1 METLGLFVLVY
12 MVLMIPISF
21 YAQRFVKNSNDY
33 VLAGRNLPLYMAVAT
48 VFATWLG
55 SDSILGASSYMAQG
69 GFLEVISDPFG
80 AGLCLVIIGFF
91 FARKLYGMN
100 HLTIGDYFVARYNKT
115 IGTILSL
122 AIIMTY
128 FGWVAAQFVA
138 LGLVMQWV
146 FGMELVEGIILSAAV
161 VVVYT
166 YIGGMWSVVMH
177 DLVQTII
184 IVLGLVVIL
193 VYVSMQMG
201 GFGTIINNTPSEF
214 FTLTPDFTLSAWL
227 AYIAAW
233 MAIGLGSIPQ
243 QDVYQRVMSA
253 RSARIAQL
261 ASIIG
266 GLLYFTV
273 VLIPLFLGL
282 AAAQLH
288 PELLLEG
295 ADAQMLLPTLI
306 GENVPLFV
314 QVMFFGALLSAIM
327 STASAAILAPA
338 TLVAENVVKPF
349 FRHIADSYR
358 LHLIKSA
365 IIVIA
370 LGAVALGIQQGDVY
384 ELVGSA
390 YSITLVCALVPLTF
404 GLYTKRANNLGA
416 MLAIIFGFVTW
427 QYLGH
432 TLSEEY
438 VDGSTIAGFLM
449 SIVGMLLGMFLEK
462 KGSEYDTHH
471 GHGHTKEEVPMPA
484 RLG

>member
-12 MVLMIPISF
+12 LVLMIPISF
-21 YAQRFVKNSNDY
+21 YASRFVKTTNDY
-33 VLAGRNLPLYMAVAT
+33 VLAGRNLPLYMALAT

-69 GFLEVISDPFG
+69 GFLEVIADPFG
-80 AGLCLVIIGFF
+80 AGLCLVLIGLF

-100 HLTIGDYFVARYNKT
+100 HLTIGDYLTHRYNKT

-122 AIIMTY
+122 AIILTY
-128 FGWVAAQFVA
+128 FGWVGAQFVA
-138 LGLVMQWV
+138 LGLVMHWV
-146 FGMELVEGIILSAAV
+146 FHMPIIAGIIVSAAIV
-161 VVVYT
+161 VMYT
-166 YIGGMWSVVMH
+166 YIGGMWSVVLH
-177 DLVQTII
+177 DLIQTTII
-184 IVLGLVVIL
+184 IVGLIAIL
-193 VYVSMQMG
+193 IQVSITMG
-201 GFGTIINNTPSEF
+201 GFSNIISATPPEF
-214 FTLTPDFTLSAWL
+214 FSVIPEPTSTAWI

-253 RSARIAQL
+253 KSAKIAQW
-261 ASIIG
+261 ASIGG

-282 AAAQLH
+282 AATQLH

-306 GENVPLFV
+306 GEHTNIFI
-314 QVMFFGALLSAIM
+314 QIMFFGALLSAIM
-327 STASAAILAPA
+327 STASAALLAPA

-349 FRHIADSYR
+349 FPHITDKYR
-358 LHLIKSA
+358 MHLIQTS
-365 IIVIA
+365 IIVVA
-370 LGAVALGIQQGDVY
+370 LGAIVLAIQQGDVY

-404 GLYTKRANNLGA
+404 GLYFKRANNLGA
-416 MLAIIFGFVTW
+416 MLSIIFGFVTW

-438 VDGSTIAGFLM
+438 VDASTIAGFGM
-449 SIVGMLLGMFLEK
+449 SIVGMLLGMFM
-462 KGSEYDTHH
+462 TH
-471 GHGHTKEEVPMPA
+471 GHAHHHVPADEIPGPA
-484 RLG
+484 RVG